1 MKLTVASLTDK
12 QCSILQKTNNT
23 EITLTVQYMDFLVET
38 VKTHGVAE
46 MIGRESKSLFGG
58 VVDVAFKKKVQMGY
72 PNTAP
77 ARERVRCLMQP
88 VWKHAIVP
96 CISFDGDV
104 IEYDSEKLVQF
115 HADVKSGKLN
125 VHKAGKGPKKPPKG
139 TMSKG
144 EAYLSFL
151 TGMNPES
158 RARHSKTATAKAIV
172 KALTS

>member
-72 PNTAP
+72 PNTNT

-96 CISFDGDV
+96 CISFDGDE

-125 VHKAGKGPKKPPKG
+125 VHKAGGPKKPPKG
-139 TMSKG
+139 TMEKD
-144 EAYLSFL
+144 EAFLSWHNAL
-151 TGMNPES
+151 
-158 RARHSKTATAKAIV
+158 SKTGKERYNKTARAKAIV